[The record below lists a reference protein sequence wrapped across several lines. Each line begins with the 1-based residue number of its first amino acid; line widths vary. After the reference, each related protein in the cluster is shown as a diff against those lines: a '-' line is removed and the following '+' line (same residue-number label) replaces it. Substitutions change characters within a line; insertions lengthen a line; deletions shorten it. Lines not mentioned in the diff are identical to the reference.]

1 MSFADNLKRELL
13 FNDIQ
18 IKEFAGK
25 VNVPYSTLLSYVSKD
40 KRLPKVDIA
49 VKIAQELGVT
59 VEYLVT
65 GKDKTS
71 FEINILKNDIS
82 NLPKD
87 AQKIILELIRFINY
101 NIK

>member
-49 VKIAQELGVT
+49 VKIAQEKAVNGDTIL
-59 VEYLVT
+59 LSPACA
-65 GKDKTS
+65 S
-71 FEINILKNDIS
+71 FDEFNNFEERGDAFKKLINLN
-82 NLPKD
+82 N
-87 AQKIILELIRFINY
+87 
-101 NIK
+101 